1 MLAKVTWENDWP
13 VFSIDP
19 TMDIPVSGQE
29 SKSIVVSD
37 EFYNGTEKAPYLNK
51 ESDAADT
58 AETVE
63 AAAYSLAAEPAAASA
78 PETREAEME
87 ELIVNGGFES
97 STDGWEMRTFN
108 GSASMEVTSEDKASG
123 ESSLL
128 VYDKNKYD
136 VRPHAGSDGKSAAG
150 TEASYQRQGEIYHR
164 SRHQK
169 V

>member
-63 AAAYSLAAEPAAASA
+63 AAHILLAAEPAAASA
-78 PETREAEME
+78 PETR
-87 ELIVNGGFES
+87 GGG
-97 STDGWEMRTFN
+97 DGGADR
-108 GSASMEVTSEDKASG
+108 
-123 ESSLL
+123 
-128 VYDKNKYD
+128 
-136 VRPHAGSDGKSAAG
+136 
-150 TEASYQRQGEIYHR
+150 QRR
-164 SRHQK
+164 L
-169 V
+169 